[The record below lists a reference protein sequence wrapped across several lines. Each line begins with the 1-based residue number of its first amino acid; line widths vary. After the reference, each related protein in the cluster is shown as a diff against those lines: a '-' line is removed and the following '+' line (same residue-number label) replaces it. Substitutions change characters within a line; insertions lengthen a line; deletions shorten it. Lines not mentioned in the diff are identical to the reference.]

1 MSRKLTDEQ
10 YRKTKSWKFRQ
21 WLDGTKDPYLD
32 AVEMK
37 PQIAYQED
45 KKAKHLQNHLQHGYI
60 IRIIKKQGLFAL
72 SFFLNE

>member
-45 KKAKHLQNHLQHGYI
+45 KKAKHLRSEEKREI
-60 IRIIKKQGLFAL
+60 VRRV
-72 SFFLNE
+72 